1 MSKLFKERGNVLFRF
16 LDRYA
21 GISLVWFLGKLHKKR
36 PLPGKN
42 RGDCRITLIKMSGI
56 GDSILTIPL
65 IRKLKETDKGG
76 KVTIICGKNNRV
88 VYENLLDKAII
99 DQLICIEAGQFMKDL
114 AYLRRK
120 LGNIG
125 AISCDFCIDLDPW
138 SRFSALISY
147 RISADFTLGFK
158 KEGQHKHY
166 LFDDWCVHRQEEH
179 EFANYKRLVEPLT
192 GHIDDLPQYPV
203 SNDDVLYFQ
212 DFMESH
218 NIQKYIVLHP
228 WASGYK
234 HHLKELPEDILLK
247 GCNQLLKQDFDI
259 IITGSKKDVGQTEFL
274 MENIDSDH
282 VYTIA
287 GNTNL
292 NETAIFLQQAA
303 CVITV
308 NTGILHLAAA
318 MNCKIVSING
328 PTDINRWRPLCSEAV
343 NIKSS
348 LFCSP
353 CLDLGFEYK
362 CKENGVSEGLCMKKI
377 DPDDIVKAAIKLAAS
392 S

>member
-1 MSKLFKERGNVLFRF
+1 MSKLFKERGNVFFRF

-21 GISLVWFLGKLHKKR
+21 GISLAWCLGKLRKKR
-36 PLPGKN
+36 PLPEGKRN
-42 RGDCRITLIKMSGI
+42 DCQIILIKMSGI

-65 IRKLKETDKGG
+65 IRKLKEINEEGNIT
-76 KVTIICGKNNRV
+76 VICGKNNRV

-99 DQLICIEAGQFMKDL
+99 DQLICVEAGRLMRDL
-114 AYLRRK
+114 AYLRRMMSEV
-120 LGNIG
+120 G

-147 RISADFTLGFK
+147 WISAGFTLGFK
-158 KEGQHKHY
+158 KENQYKHY
-166 LFDDWCVHRQEEH
+166 LFDDWCVHRQEDH
-179 EFANYKRLVEPLT
+179 EFANYNRLVKPLT
-192 GHIDDLPQYPV
+192 GNIDGLPQYPV
-203 SNDDVLYFQ
+203 SNDDTLYFHDFIGSRDIQ
-212 DFMESH
+212 D
-218 NIQKYIVLHP
+218 YIVLHP

-234 HHLKELPEDILLK
+234 HYLKELSEHALL
-247 GCNQLLKQDFDI
+247 GICNQLLEDGFDL
-259 IITGSKKDVGQTEFL
+259 IITGGKKDAAKTESL
-274 MENIDSDH
+274 IANIESDH

-292 NETAIFLQQAA
+292 NETAIFLQQAS

-308 NTGILHLAAA
+308 NTGVLHLAAA
-318 MNCKIVSING
+318 MDCKVVSING
-328 PTDINRWRPLCSEAV
+328 PTDVNRWRPLCKKAI

-377 DPDDIVKAAIKLAAS
+377 NPDDIVKAAMKLVS
-392 S
+392 SS